1 MSRAHPASPASR
13 ARRGSRGFAY
23 LWLLL
28 VIALMGVGFASVLE
42 LHQTS
47 VRRDQEQQLLW
58 IGRQYVAAIESYR
71 TAGATGSAAGRP
83 AGATAFD
90 PQQYPAVAEDLLKD
104 PRFPGTKRHLRR
116 IYTDPLTG
124 SADWGFVRRDGRIIA
139 IHSLSAAKPIK
150 QAGFQPGEESFRA
163 AEHYSDWVFTVAMIP
178 QAPLA
183 PASAAAK
190 P

>member
-1 MSRAHPASPASR
+1 MNRRASQ
-13 ARRGSRGFAY
+13 GFAY

-47 VRRDQEQQLLW
+47 VRRDQEEQLLW

-71 TAGATGSAAGRP
+71 GATVPASAAP
-83 AGATAFD
+83 
-90 PQQYPAVAEDLLKD
+90 YPAALDDLLKD

-116 IYTDPLTG
+116 VYADPLTG
-124 SADWGFVRRDGRIIA
+124 RAEWGFVRRDGRIIA
-139 IHSLSAAKPIK
+139 IHSLSATKPIK
-150 QAGFQPGEESFRA
+150 QAGFLPGEESFRA
-163 AEHYSDWVFTVAMIP
+163 AEHYSDWVFTAATIP

-183 PASAAAK
+183 PASTAAK